1 MGMSSGRLALHFTT
15 RQKVQMAEMGQRIAS
30 NAQAL
35 NGTQAF
41 AAAQA

>member
-1 MGMSSGRLALHFTT
+1 MGMCRGRLTLHFTT

-35 NGTQAF
+35 NSTQAS